1 MKYAILIILL
11 ILLISG
17 CSADKKS
24 IDSQEKNDS
33 TLIPR
38 DLLFGNPDRITT
50 RISPDGNRI
59 SYLAPLN
66 GVLNV
71 WVGPA
76 LAPDSAA
83 PVTNDSYR
91 GIRS

>member
-17 CSADKKS
+17 CSAEKKL
-24 IDSQEKNDS
+24 IDSQENDS